1 MSYSFVRTNSDV
13 INYGHISA
21 IDGVSQLTLSFW
33 YQAGD
38 DGAVDYCGV
47 MSQINGVNG
56 LSIDVQN
63 TDDASLIY
71 AFRGGGNKNF
81 IRLTSPLTVGVWKH
95 VYVVFDGTQAT
106 EGNRVRVWI
115 DGTEITSWDT
125 ANADTTIGTTAVD
138 FLFGYN
144 GYHYRTMKLAEVAMW
159 IGESVTTGTVISDL
173 ASGVIASTAN
183 PTGLDFHVR
192 MNSSGDVNDSAG
204 SLTGTVTGATYS
216 TDHPTMSGGTVAFV
230 PQVIMVL

>member
-71 AFRGGGNKNF
+71 AFRGGSNKNF

-95 VYVVFDGTQAT
+95 VSPLGISQIARWSTCLNWRRN
-106 EGNRVRVWI
+106 G
-115 DGTEITSWDT
+115 
-125 ANADTTIGTTAVD
+125 AV
-138 FLFGYN
+138 
-144 GYHYRTMKLAEVAMW
+144 E
-159 IGESVTTGTVISDL
+159 
-173 ASGVIASTAN
+173 
-183 PTGLDFHVR
+183 
-192 MNSSGDVNDSAG
+192 
-204 SLTGTVTGATYS
+204 
-216 TDHPTMSGGTVAFV
+216 
-230 PQVIMVL
+230 